1 MRRCGQG
8 EESPRNLCDFCGGE
22 LRPQRVSLDIWQ
34 DGELILCEDVPADV
48 CTQCGEKY
56 LHAKVA
62 QQVECFLAEHRQVK
76 PLRYVP
82 VPVYRPVLVPA

>member
-1 MRRCGQG
+1 MTRKSS
-8 EESPRNLCDFCGGE
+8 EETLINLCDFCGGE
-22 LRPQRVSLDIWQ
+22 LQPQRVNLNIWQ

-62 QQVECFLAEHRQVK
+62 QQVERFLAEHGQVK

-82 VPVYRPVLVPA
+82 VPVYRPVPVLA